1 MSEVLNK
8 AKLAKEA
15 SRELATLET
24 EEKNH
29 AIRAIAEELAK
40 NIDTIIHENKKD
52 IDAAVASD
60 TPPAI
65 IDRLLLNETRI
76 KDMITGLEQIT
87 QLEDPI
93 GEVLMSNEIE
103 SGLNLDKVRVP
114 FGLIG
119 IIYEARPNVTIDAVG
134 LCLKTGNAVLLR
146 GGSNAI
152 NSNICLVNIVKSALV
167 KSKVSAE
174 AVQYIEGLD
183 RGLVEEMLGLNKYLD
198 LVIPRGGAG
207 LIKMVVDKSTVPVI
221 ETGSGVCHL
230 YIDDNAD
237 EEMACNIAINAKT
250 QRPGVC
256 NAIETLLVHSAWAP
270 GHLKQLVDDLLA
282 KGVRLLGCKRSQV
295 LDSRIEAAQADDYGR
310 EFLDLVLAIKI
321 VDSVDEAIKHINE
334 HGTMHSEAIVTNNE
348 KSANDF
354 LSKVDAAAV
363 YHNAST
369 RYTDGFQYGF
379 GAEIGISTQ
388 KLHARGPMG
397 LAELTSYKYRIRG
410 QGQIRK

>member
-237 EEMACNIAINAKT
+237 EEMARNIAINAKT